1 MTCLVEKNGVETHV
15 NSEFGS
21 AAVTVTERT
30 TINDNQAGFA
40 TLRTCA
46 ILNSILE
53 AKNLGAKMGETIK
66 FEEFCR
72 ECMKLVSGTLTLEN

>member
-15 NSEFGS
+15 NSEFGN
-21 AAVTVTERT
+21 ATVTVTDRDS
-30 TINDNQAGFA
+30 INDTQAGFA

-53 AKNLGAKMGETIK
+53 AKKLGAKKGETIK

-72 ECMKLVSGTLTLEN
+72 ECMKLVSGTITLEN